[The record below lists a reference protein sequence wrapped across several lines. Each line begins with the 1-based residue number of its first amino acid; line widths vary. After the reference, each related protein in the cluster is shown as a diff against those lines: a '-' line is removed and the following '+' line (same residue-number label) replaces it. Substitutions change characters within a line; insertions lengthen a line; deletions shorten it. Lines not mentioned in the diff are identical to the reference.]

1 MSGFALFPKIRS
13 SIEWLFEHGDAV
25 VQFGWSIVAA
35 IILLFAGKFVSRL
48 LAHTLEKLLL
58 RRSVDITIVQFFT
71 ALVRYIT
78 LAFFTVAALGRV
90 GIETSSI
97 IAVIGAAG
105 LAIGLA
111 LQSSLSNFAAGVML
125 VSLRPFRAGEII
137 QIGLI
142 IGTVEKVHIFSTTLL
157 TGDSKSVVI
166 PNGKIIADNIINYS
180 RHPMRRIDLVIGVGG
195 GSAMDVAKIIALLLN
210 SDVALR
216 DLLRGKATIAK
227 RGVPTLMVPTTA
239 GTGSEATPNSIVAVP
254 EEQLKVGIVSPEM
267 IADAVILDGNMIRR
281 LPRKIAASTGIDALC
296 HALNHN
302 ATGRRFYARDRMA
315 TIDRTQPPSAA
326 RARVSRTRSAPSA
339 PSSSSA
345 RQASA
350 RPSCARRWPN
360 SCSTPRIT

>member
-78 LAFFTVAALGRV
+78 LAFFTVAALGRI
-90 GIETSSI
+90 GIETSLI

-137 QIGLI
+137 QIGVI

-180 RHPMRRIDLVIGVGG
+180 RHPMRRIDLVIGV
-195 GSAMDVAKIIALLLN
+195 SYHSRIADVKRVITSIIEQD
-210 SDVALR
+210 SRIDQ
-216 DLLRGKATIAK
+216 K
-227 RGVPTLMVPTTA
+227 RGFVV
-239 GTGSEATPNSIVAVP
+239 
-254 EEQLKVGIVSPEM
+254 
-267 IADAVILDGNMIRR
+267 R
-281 LPRKIAASTGIDALC
+281 LGEL
-296 HALNHN
+296 
-302 ATGRRFYARDRMA
+302 
-315 TIDRTQPPSAA
+315 
-326 RARVSRTRSAPSA
+326 A
-339 PSSSSA
+339 PSSLNFYV
-345 RQASA
+345 RV
-350 RPSCARRWPN
+350 WVPN
-360 SCSTPRIT
+360 AEYWNTYYDMLEKIKEALDANHISLPYPQMDVRVENITAKVPTQLQLVD